1 MGIDVEGHVVAIM
14 HCPVGVDAERVG
26 RDVYV
31 AFPRSFVLLT
41 ILRRVGSVLGFNP
54 GSRL

>member
-1 MGIDVEGHVVAIM
+1 MTARGGAGGMMGIDVEGHVVAVM

-31 AFPRSFVLLT
+31 AFSSFLFASDSLT
-41 ILRRVGSVLGFNP
+41 GG
-54 GSRL
+54 